1 MTEMASAM
9 AENFRVRGWLC
20 RAAGVFFIENLQA
33 ADVDEMVVRWKSWY
47 TLYASAC
54 LLTFASINLDFVATN
69 MMRLSPKART
79 FTKALFIVVPLS
91 VSAKVVTNIFSA
103 ILGSRKMREFF
114 RNAANHEMQ
123 KSFWHERY
131 RYRSGISYVLRFL
144 MIGAFFGNV
153 VVTSH
158 MIVSTA
164 GFGSHYYLDL
174 LRVTTIIGN
183 FFFFFYDMLHSFTL
197 RPCCEVLI
205 AYVRHQ
211 HATIRAVLPTEN
223 RANTSPLGMPGVA
236 ELQRVKSNLRCIA
249 KLRELLNDIWQY
261 SLAVSSAAVL
271 IVGCICVY
279 CTFDSGMP
287 LNQIL
292 LTFSYFV
299 YSAMDFIDVAR
310 LSDAMASE
318 VRALKETL
326 ATASMHRSSAAELRE
341 VAHLYISICPEDMS
355 LSGGNFFSLD
365 LPLLVSIGGSIITY
379 SVILVQTSDDVQHHQ
394 VAHTNHS

>member
-1 MTEMASAM
+1 MLSSQTTLHS
-9 AENFRVRGWLC
+9 R
-20 RAAGVFFIENLQA
+20 FF
-33 ADVDEMVVRWKSWY
+33 MV
-47 TLYASAC
+47 
-54 LLTFASINLDFVATN
+54 
-69 MMRLSPKART
+69 
-79 FTKALFIVVPLS
+79 
-91 VSAKVVTNIFSA
+91 
-103 ILGSRKMREFF
+103 G
-114 RNAANHEMQ
+114 
-123 KSFWHERY
+123 
-131 RYRSGISYVLRFL
+131 G
-144 MIGAFFGNV
+144 FFGNV

-158 MIVSTA
+158 MIISTA
-164 GFGSHYYLDL
+164 GFGSNYYLDL
-174 LRVTTIIGN
+174 LRVTTITGN

-223 RANTSPLGMPGVA
+223 RPITGPMGISGVA

-261 SLAVSSAAVL
+261 SLAISSAAVL
-271 IVGCICVY
+271 IIGCICVY

-292 LTFSYFV
+292 LTLSYFV
-299 YSAMDFIDVAR
+299 YSALDFIDVAR

-318 VRALKETL
+318 VSVCQLKWPHTAIIFLCCIYPILLSLKVRALRDTL
-326 ATASMHRSSAAELRE
+326 ATASMHRSSATELRE

-355 LSGGNFFSLD
+355 LSGGSFFSLD

-379 SVILVQTSDDVQHHQ
+379 SVILVQTSDDVEHLQ